1 MDLLCC
7 YLGAPLL
14 LVLEVL
20 QQGLEPL
27 LQKLPLP
34 EVCLLRLL
42 NLLAQLVQHKL
53 CNVQDWEAPVLE
65 VMR

>member
-1 MDLLCC
+1 MDLLCY

-53 CNVQDWEAPVLE
+53 CNVQDWEVLALE
-65 VMR
+65 AMR